1 MRSAL
6 FKMAESD
13 AGKPDYSGYKF
24 DEDRI
29 AKLFNELDANQDG
42 KIDINE
48 LSDGLKRLGV
58 KHIPG
63 SAEVCWRYSLLRPKL
78 TNHTPDAATH
88 P

>member
-1 MRSAL
+1 
-6 FKMAESD
+6 MAADEV
-13 AGKPDYSGYKF
+13 GKPDCTGYKF

-63 SAEVCWRYSLLRPKL
+63 SAEVCQCF
-78 TNHTPDAATH
+78 
-88 P
+88 

>member
-1 MRSAL
+1 
-6 FKMAESD
+6 MAACEVE
-13 AGKPDYSGYKF
+13 KPDYSGYNF

-48 LSDGLKRLGV
+48 LTDGLKRLGV

-63 SAEVCWRYSLLRPKL
+63 SAEVCK
-78 TNHTPDAATH
+78 
-88 P
+88 